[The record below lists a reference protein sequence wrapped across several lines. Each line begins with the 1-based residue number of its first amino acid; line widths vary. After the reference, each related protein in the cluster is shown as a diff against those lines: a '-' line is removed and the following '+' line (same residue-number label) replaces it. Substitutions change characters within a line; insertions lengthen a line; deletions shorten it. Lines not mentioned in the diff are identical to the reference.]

1 MEQKKGFIKGALCGA
16 LVVLLLSGTLTG
28 FGRQGIV
35 DGKTERKLQKMKT
48 LVDKYYL
55 HEGEYEEEDLDSAL
69 LKGYVS
75 GLKDPYSVYYDERET
90 RELMEM
96 TSGEYSGIGAVMSQ
110 NIETGIVTINTV
122 YKDSPAAEA
131 GLKDGDILYKVEGK
145 EISGRD
151 LNAIVKEIKG
161 KEGTEVSLTV
171 IRGEDR
177 TEVKATAKRRKIE
190 AQTVEYEMKK
200 GKIGYMRITE
210 FDDVTTKQFEQ
221 ALEELQ
227 AQGMKGL
234 TVDLR
239 SNPGGSLKTVC
250 EILDRILPKGTIVYT
265 EDKNGKRETYTS
277 DDKRQLR
284 IPMTVLVD
292 GRSASAS
299 EIFAGAVQ
307 DYGAA
312 TLVGTKTYGKG
323 VVQQIFDLRDGTA
336 LKLTI
341 SEYFTP
347 KGRSINGKGI
357 APDVEVKYEPDEK
370 NPEADNQLDKAL
382 EILRGKLK

>member
-1 MEQKKGFIKGALCGA
+1 
-16 LVVLLLSGTLTG
+16 
-28 FGRQGIV
+28 
-35 DGKTERKLQKMKT
+35 
-48 LVDKYYL
+48 
-55 HEGEYEEEDLDSAL
+55 
-69 LKGYVS
+69 
-75 GLKDPYSVYYDERET
+75 
-90 RELMEM
+90 
-96 TSGEYSGIGAVMSQ
+96 
-110 NIETGIVTINTV
+110 
-122 YKDSPAAEA
+122 
-131 GLKDGDILYKVEGK
+131 
-145 EISGRD
+145 
-151 LNAIVKEIKG
+151 
-161 KEGTEVSLTV
+161 
-171 IRGEDR
+171 
-177 TEVKATAKRRKIE
+177 
-190 AQTVEYEMKK
+190 MKK